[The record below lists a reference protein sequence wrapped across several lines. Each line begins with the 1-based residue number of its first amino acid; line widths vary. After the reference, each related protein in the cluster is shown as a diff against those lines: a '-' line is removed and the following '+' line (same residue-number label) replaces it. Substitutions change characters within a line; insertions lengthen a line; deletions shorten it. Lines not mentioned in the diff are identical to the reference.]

1 MAAGALG
8 GGVGA
13 RPTCPLESQGAAPAI
28 RRDAT
33 NAPAQAALSSSG
45 AAVRGGKREGGNEN
59 VSASLE
65 EVLVTFGDANTARA
79 T

>member
-1 MAAGALG
+1 MGRARRAHSRVKELHPPF
-8 GGVGA
+8 GVM
-13 RPTCPLESQGAAPAI
+13 Q
-28 RRDAT
+28 T

-45 AAVRGGKREGGNEN
+45 AAVRGGQREGGNEN